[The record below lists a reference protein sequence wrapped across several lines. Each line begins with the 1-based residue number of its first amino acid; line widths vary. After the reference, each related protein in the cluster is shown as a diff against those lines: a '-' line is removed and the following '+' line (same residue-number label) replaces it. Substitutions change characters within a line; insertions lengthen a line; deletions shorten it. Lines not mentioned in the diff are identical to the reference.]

1 MRVFVDTDILID
13 VLARREQWYQDSVQI
28 WTMAE
33 SGKMTGIVSALSLN
47 NIFYIVRK
55 LEGLKTAN
63 KSVLLLRNT
72 FELAATTGQIVN
84 QTIDSGLK
92 DYADAIQYFTAIH
105 ANADI
110 LLTRNIKDFPR
121 NEIPVLDPADY
132 LSQL

>member
-84 QTIDSGLK
+84 QAIDSGLK